1 MSVVRSS
8 DVVAQFAWIPEMM
21 LLSLLKRDV
30 TIELK
35 YELKFY
41 HG

>member
-1 MSVVRSS
+1 
-8 DVVAQFAWIPEMM
+8 MM

-35 YELKFY
+35 YVPVMVRADE
-41 HG
+41 

>member
-1 MSVVRSS
+1 
-8 DVVAQFAWIPEMM
+8 VAQFAWIPEMM

-35 YELKFY
+35 YVSIME
-41 HG
+41 GADE